1 MEPISEDSHR
11 EESVPIDGGPG
22 WRVYNQWKKPI
33 ITDNL
38 TFVKLYSVRSL
49 AHVTSLPE
57 LRWRSRAFNLFTH
70 SFNFLLRAPLLTSFA
85 KMTFSVRSLAAI
97 AALVSAVSAQS
108 VVGSPYGFASGVTG
122 GGDAEASTPSSA
134 EELAEWLSDD
144 TPRTIVI
151 DQEYDFTG
159 TTATGA
165 GCSRIS
171 CSPENGGQLFLGDL
185 SCGGDDNVAI
195 DSIEYDVAGTEPL
208 IVGSNK
214 SIIGNGQGVLIG
226 KGLRLEKGSSN
237 VIIQGVEITNLNPSI
252 VWGGDAID
260 FQGEND
266 GVWVD
271 HCKVSLIGR
280 MFVVTHY
287 DGSRITLSNNE
298 FDGVTDT
305 SASCNGN
312 HYWTMMFY
320 GEGDQITL
328 DKNYFHDVAG
338 RAPKLGEDGTSAT
351 FQASNNYF
359 QNMKGHAF
367 DAYRGSVA
375 ILEGNVFES
384 VDQPMTDAATEVS
397 TIFNTADDSA
407 AALCESYIGRACA
420 VNSVD
425 SSSGD
430 YPAMSE
436 TSALETW
443 ADLTDFLVEPIDAGE
458 VASYVSSNAGPGN
471 LGASETTDPA
481 PVEESDEDV
490 EIVDEDEEAEAP
502 AETPEAVPEDDSDE
516 DAGSVEVAQQYAQ
529 CGGNSYSGPKACAD
543 GTSCVVQNE
552 WYSQCLSSAAR
563 RKMKRSVH
571 RA

>member
-1 MEPISEDSHR
+1 MA
-11 EESVPIDGGPG
+11 
-22 WRVYNQWKKPI
+22 
-33 ITDNL
+33 
-38 TFVKLYSVRSL
+38 FSL
-49 AHVTSLPE
+49 
-57 LRWRSRAFNLFTH
+57 
-70 SFNFLLRAPLLTSFA
+70 
-85 KMTFSVRSLAAI
+85 RSLAAV
-97 AALVSAVSAQS
+97 AAMASTVTAQS

-122 GGDAEASTPSSA
+122 GGDAEAVAPSSV

-144 TPRTIVI
+144 TPRTILI

-159 TTATGA
+159 TTATDA

-214 SIIGNGQGVLIG
+214 SIIGNGQGVLNG
-226 KGLRLEKGSSN
+226 KGLRLDKGSSN
-237 VIIQGVEITNLNPSI
+237 VIIQGIEITNLNPGI

-260 FQGEND
+260 FQGLND

-305 SASCNGN
+305 SSSCNGN

-338 RAPKLGEDGTSAT
+338 RAPKLGEDGTPAT
-351 FQASNNYF
+351 FQVLNNYF

-367 DAYRGSVA
+367 DAYEGSVA
-375 ILEGNVFES
+375 LLEGNVFEA
-384 VDQPMTDAATEVS
+384 VDQPVTDKTTESS
-397 TIFNTADDSA
+397 TFFNTADESA
-407 AALCESYIGRACA
+407 AAACEGYLGRACA
-420 VNSVD
+420 INTVD
-425 SSSGD
+425 SASGD
-430 YPAMSE
+430 FPAMSPE
-436 TSALETW
+436 GVLETW
-443 ADLTDFLVEPIDAGE
+443 GSLTDFLVEPIDAGE
-458 VASYVSSNAGPGN
+458 VAAHVSSNAGPGN
-471 LGASETTDPA
+471 VGAGEATEPA
-481 PVEESDEDV
+481 PVEES
-490 EIVDEDEEAEAP
+490 EDEEETEVAEEP
-502 AETPEAVPEDDSDE
+502 EEVEQPTQPETPEPAVPEDDGE
-516 DAGSVEVAQQYAQ
+516 ETGSVEIAAQYAQ
-529 CGGNSYSGPKACAD
+529 CGGNNYNGPTACAD
-543 GTSCVVQNE
+543 GTSCVFQNE

-563 RKMKRSVH
+563 RKMKRSIT